1 MARDFSRFFENEVIR
16 DSVITAIV
24 LFLWTQKTNK
34 SQWQY
39 FVIVKKAPAFHA
51 SLLRPA
57 ETERDRC
64 KFWSSVLKRLKVP
77 FFFYF
82 FNYLVTTCECFCIEI
97 SSTKRTT
104 KKTPPITQKRIS
116 TETFARES
124 LAKLSKVKK
133 ITRLFAKWLSDQ
145 LSYSFIQIWA

>member
-24 LFLWTQKTNK
+24 LFLRMQKTNK

-39 FVIVKKAPAFHA
+39 FVIVQKAPAFHA

-64 KFWSSVLKRLKVP
+64 KFWSSVLKRLKVT
-77 FFFYF
+77 FLFTF
-82 FNYLVTTCECFCIEI
+82 LTTWVLHVSVSVLKCLLL
-97 SSTKRTT
+97 RGQL
-104 KKTPPITQKRIS
+104 KK
-116 TETFARES
+116 
-124 LAKLSKVKK
+124 LHL
-133 ITRLFAKWLSDQ
+133 
-145 LSYSFIQIWA
+145 